1 MNDNNIYLENVQF
14 NFIEKSKTA
23 VEFLNKLA
31 NETDI
36 QLDIIT
42 LQQVELN
49 NLLQE
54 KEQERS
60 TFESEKNE
68 NFNLFSPIHNKLYDS
83 TQIDSEINSIGKKL
97 EDINIELEVL
107 KEKKS
112 QLRNVFQCVEYI
124 DKDLYKVCKEN
135 NRNYYIRNND
145 KGISLLETQENER
158 QRIARDLHDTTV
170 QNLTSLVWCWATRCS
185 WPARPSAWPRS
196 RSWPWPSAP
205 GWRTGWSP

>member
-14 NFIEKSKTA
+14 NFIEKSKIA

-36 QLDIIT
+36 QLDLIT

-124 DKDLYKVCKEN
+124 DKDLYKV
-135 NRNYYIRNND
+135 
-145 KGISLLETQENER
+145 
-158 QRIARDLHDTTV
+158 
-170 QNLTSLVWCWATRCS
+170 
-185 WPARPSAWPRS
+185 
-196 RSWPWPSAP
+196 
-205 GWRTGWSP
+205 